1 MMEKLAEIK
10 DGTVFK
16 SGVTDRCNLF
26 LGYKKEDRST
36 DYELEK
42 RRYLMKKLK
51 FDSYDGVCFLNG
63 LVFFAPVA
71 LLVRTQAGVSEHV
84 FFLLQALLSGVIFLG
99 EIPTGFI
106 TDKIG
111 YRKSL
116 ILAQVLLLGARSL
129 LLAAFV
135 SRSLALF
142 VVEAV
147 VEGIAACFTSGTG
160 SAYLYNLY
168 GENGYLVKTAHAEN
182 FGIAGFI
189 ISTVA
194 YAGIYK
200 ISGMEGLLITTV
212 VMDIIAVVCSF
223 FLRSESSKTII
234 ADRKEVQILA
244 VFKNKKAFLFVI
256 SLAIFSIAW
265 LLINFFYVVKLENC
279 GLPVEWMSLIILS
292 YSAVQMLAEPI
303 LGKLSDGKNGKSSR
317 EKLPAVTAA
326 TAGVAFLLFGVVKFR
341 AAVLLLMLILPLLLN
356 LPEYLLMD
364 LENQFVDEAECGSQR
379 AATLSVLNM
388 GVNLVEILTLSASA
402 FLTKI
407 GIQWCFVFVGCFLM
421 AIALL
426 FARIQK

>member
-1 MMEKLAEIK
+1 
-10 DGTVFK
+10 
-16 SGVTDRCNLF
+16 
-26 LGYKKEDRST
+26 
-36 DYELEK
+36 
-42 RRYLMKKLK
+42 MKKLK

-135 SRSLALF
+135 SRSLVLF

-160 SAYLYNLY
+160 SAYLYALY
-168 GENGYLVKTAHAEN
+168 GENGYLAKTAHAGN
-182 FGIAGFI
+182 FGTAGFI

-212 VMDIIAVVCSF
+212 VMDVIAVVCSF

-265 LLINFFYVVKLENC
+265 LLINFFYVEKLENC
-279 GLPVEWMSLIILS
+279 GLPVEWMSLIILI

-303 LGKLSDGKNGKSSR
+303 LGKLSDGKNGKSGR
-317 EKLPAVTAA
+317 GKLPAVTAA

-341 AAVLLLMLILPLLLN
+341 SAVLLLMLILPLLLN

>member
-1 MMEKLAEIK
+1 
-10 DGTVFK
+10 
-16 SGVTDRCNLF
+16 
-26 LGYKKEDRST
+26 
-36 DYELEK
+36 
-42 RRYLMKKLK
+42 MKKLK

-71 LLVRTQAGVSEHV
+71 LLVRTQAGVSEHI

-116 ILAQVLLLGARSL
+116 IWAQVLLFGARSL
-129 LLAAFV
+129 LLAAYV
-135 SRSLALF
+135 SQSLALF

-147 VEGIAACFTSGTG
+147 VEGIAACFASGTG
-160 SAYLYNLY
+160 SAYLYALY
-168 GENGYLVKTAHAEN
+168 GENGYLAKTAHAEN
-182 FGIAGFI
+182 FGTAGFI

-244 VFKNKKAFLFVI
+244 IFKNKKAFLFVI

-265 LLINFFYVVKLENC
+265 LLINFFYVEKLENC

-303 LGKLSDGKNGKSSR
+303 LGKLSDGKNGKSGR
-317 EKLPAVTAA
+317 GKLPAVTAA
-326 TAGVAFLLFGVVKFR
+326 TAGVAFLLFRVVKFR

-364 LENQFVDEAECGSQR
+364 LENQFVDETECGSQR

>member
-1 MMEKLAEIK
+1 
-10 DGTVFK
+10 
-16 SGVTDRCNLF
+16 
-26 LGYKKEDRST
+26 
-36 DYELEK
+36 
-42 RRYLMKKLK
+42 MKKLK

-135 SRSLALF
+135 SRSLVLF

-160 SAYLYNLY
+160 SAYLYALY
-168 GENGYLVKTAHAEN
+168 GENGYLAKTAHAGN
-182 FGIAGFI
+182 FGTAGFI

-212 VMDIIAVVCSF
+212 VMNIIAVVCSF
-223 FLRSESSKTII
+223 YLRSESSKTVI

-265 LLINFFYVVKLENC
+265 LLINFFYVEKLENC

-326 TAGVAFLLFGVVKFR
+326 AAGVAFLLFGVVKFR

-356 LPEYLLMD
+356 LPEYLLMN

-379 AATLSVLNM
+379 AAMLSVLNM

-421 AIALL
+421 VIALL

>member
-1 MMEKLAEIK
+1 
-10 DGTVFK
+10 
-16 SGVTDRCNLF
+16 
-26 LGYKKEDRST
+26 
-36 DYELEK
+36 
-42 RRYLMKKLK
+42 MKKLK

-84 FFLLQALLSGVIFLG
+84 FFILQALLSGVIFLG

-135 SRSLALF
+135 SRSLVLF

-160 SAYLYNLY
+160 SAYLYALY
-168 GENGYLVKTAHAEN
+168 GENGYLAKTAHAGN
-182 FGIAGFI
+182 FGTAGFI

-244 VFKNKKAFLFVI
+244 IFKNKKAFLFVI

-279 GLPVEWMSLIILS
+279 GLPVEWMSLIILI

-303 LGKLSDGKNGKSSR
+303 LGKLSDGKNGKSGR
-317 EKLPAVTAA
+317 GKLPAVTAA

-341 AAVLLLMLILPLLLN
+341 SAVLLLMLILPLLLN
-356 LPEYLLMD
+356 LPEYLLMN

>member
-1 MMEKLAEIK
+1 
-10 DGTVFK
+10 
-16 SGVTDRCNLF
+16 
-26 LGYKKEDRST
+26 
-36 DYELEK
+36 
-42 RRYLMKKLK
+42 MKKLK

-71 LLVRTQAGVSEHV
+71 LLVRTQAGVSEHI

-116 ILAQVLLLGARSL
+116 IWAQVLLFGARSL

-147 VEGIAACFTSGTG
+147 VEGIAVCFTSGTG
-160 SAYLYNLY
+160 SAYLYDLY

-182 FGIAGFI
+182 FGTAGFI

-244 VFKNKKAFLFVI
+244 IFKNKKAFLFVI

-292 YSAVQMLAEPI
+292 YSAVQMLSEPI
-303 LGKLSDGKNGKSSR
+303 LGKLSDGKNGKSGR
-317 EKLPAVTAA
+317 GKLPAVTAA

-341 AAVLLLMLILPLLLN
+341 SAVLLLMLILPLLLN
-356 LPEYLLMD
+356 LPEYLLMN

-421 AIALL
+421 VIALL

>member
-1 MMEKLAEIK
+1 
-10 DGTVFK
+10 
-16 SGVTDRCNLF
+16 
-26 LGYKKEDRST
+26 
-36 DYELEK
+36 
-42 RRYLMKKLK
+42 MKKLK

-147 VEGIAACFTSGTG
+147 VEGTATCFTSGTG
-160 SAYLYNLY
+160 SAYLYDLY

-182 FGIAGFI
+182 FGTAGFI

-212 VMDIIAVVCSF
+212 VMNIIAVVCSF
-223 FLRSESSKTII
+223 YLRSESSKTVI

-265 LLINFFYVVKLENC
+265 LLINFFYVEKLENC

-303 LGKLSDGKNGKSSR
+303 LGKLSDGKNGKSGR

-326 TAGVAFLLFGVVKFR
+326 AAGVAFLLFGVVKFR

-379 AATLSVLNM
+379 AAMLSVLNM

>member
-1 MMEKLAEIK
+1 
-10 DGTVFK
+10 
-16 SGVTDRCNLF
+16 
-26 LGYKKEDRST
+26 
-36 DYELEK
+36 
-42 RRYLMKKLK
+42 MKKLK

-84 FFLLQALLSGVIFLG
+84 FFILQALLSGVIFLG

-116 ILAQVLLLGARSL
+116 ILAQVLLFGARSL

-168 GENGYLVKTAHAEN
+168 GENGYLAKTAHAGN
-182 FGIAGFI
+182 FGTAGFI

-303 LGKLSDGKNGKSSR
+303 LGKLSDGKNGKSGR

-356 LPEYLLMD
+356 LPEYLLMN

-426 FARIQK
+426 FVRIQK

>member
-1 MMEKLAEIK
+1 
-10 DGTVFK
+10 
-16 SGVTDRCNLF
+16 
-26 LGYKKEDRST
+26 
-36 DYELEK
+36 
-42 RRYLMKKLK
+42 MKKLK

-135 SRSLALF
+135 SRSLVLF

-160 SAYLYNLY
+160 SAYLYALY
-168 GENGYLVKTAHAEN
+168 GENGYLAKTAHAGN
-182 FGIAGFI
+182 FGTAGFI

-212 VMDIIAVVCSF
+212 VMNIIAVVCSF
-223 FLRSESSKTII
+223 FLRSESSKTVI

-265 LLINFFYVVKLENC
+265 LLINFFYVEKLENC

-303 LGKLSDGKNGKSSR
+303 LGKLSDEKNGKSGR
-317 EKLPAVTAA
+317 GKLPAVTAA

-364 LENQFVDEAECGSQR
+364 LENQFVDETECGSQR

-421 AIALL
+421 VIAHL

>member
-1 MMEKLAEIK
+1 
-10 DGTVFK
+10 
-16 SGVTDRCNLF
+16 
-26 LGYKKEDRST
+26 
-36 DYELEK
+36 
-42 RRYLMKKLK
+42 MKKLK

-135 SRSLALF
+135 SRSLVLF

-160 SAYLYNLY
+160 SAYLYALY
-168 GENGYLVKTAHAEN
+168 GENGYLAKTAHAGN
-182 FGIAGFI
+182 FGTAGFI

-212 VMDIIAVVCSF
+212 VMDVIAVVCSF

-265 LLINFFYVVKLENC
+265 LLINFFYVEKLENC
-279 GLPVEWMSLIILS
+279 GLPVEWMSLIILI

-303 LGKLSDGKNGKSSR
+303 LGKLSDGKNGKSGR

-326 TAGVAFLLFGVVKFR
+326 AAGVAFLFFGVVKFR

-356 LPEYLLMD
+356 LPEYLLMN

>member
-1 MMEKLAEIK
+1 
-10 DGTVFK
+10 
-16 SGVTDRCNLF
+16 
-26 LGYKKEDRST
+26 
-36 DYELEK
+36 
-42 RRYLMKKLK
+42 MKKLK

-135 SRSLALF
+135 SRSLVLF

-160 SAYLYNLY
+160 SAYLYALY
-168 GENGYLVKTAHAEN
+168 GENGYLAKMAHAGN
-182 FGIAGFI
+182 FGTAGFI

-244 VFKNKKAFLFVI
+244 IFKNKKAFLFVI

-303 LGKLSDGKNGKSSR
+303 LGKLSDGKNGKSGR
-317 EKLPAVTAA
+317 GKLPAVTAA

-356 LPEYLLMD
+356 LPEYLLMN

-421 AIALL
+421 VIALL

>member
-1 MMEKLAEIK
+1 
-10 DGTVFK
+10 
-16 SGVTDRCNLF
+16 
-26 LGYKKEDRST
+26 
-36 DYELEK
+36 
-42 RRYLMKKLK
+42 MKKLK

-71 LLVRTQAGVSEHV
+71 LLVRTQAGVSEHI

-116 ILAQVLLLGARSL
+116 IWAQVLLFGARSL

-160 SAYLYNLY
+160 SAYLYVLY
-168 GENGYLVKTAHAEN
+168 GENGYLAKTAHAGN
-182 FGIAGFI
+182 FGTAGFI

-212 VMDIIAVVCSF
+212 VANATAVACSF
-223 FLRSESSKTII
+223 FLRSESSKTVI

-265 LLINFFYVVKLENC
+265 LLINFFYVEKLENC
-279 GLPVEWMSLIILS
+279 GLPVEWMSLIILN

-303 LGKLSDGKNGKSSR
+303 LEKLSVGKNGKSGR
-317 EKLPAVTAA
+317 GKLLAVTAA

-364 LENQFVDEAECGSQR
+364 LENQFVDETECGSQR

-421 AIALL
+421 VIALL
-426 FARIQK
+426 FVRIQK

>member
-1 MMEKLAEIK
+1 
-10 DGTVFK
+10 
-16 SGVTDRCNLF
+16 
-26 LGYKKEDRST
+26 
-36 DYELEK
+36 
-42 RRYLMKKLK
+42 MKKLK

-71 LLVRTQAGVSEHV
+71 LLVRTQAGVSEHI
-84 FFLLQALLSGVIFLG
+84 FFLLQALLSCVIFLG

-135 SRSLALF
+135 SRSIVLF

-160 SAYLYNLY
+160 SAYLYALY
-168 GENGYLVKTAHAEN
+168 GENGYLAKTAHAGN
-182 FGIAGFI
+182 FGTAGFI

-223 FLRSESSKTII
+223 YLRSESSKAVI

-244 VFKNKKAFLFVI
+244 IFKNKKAFLFVI

>member
-1 MMEKLAEIK
+1 
-10 DGTVFK
+10 
-16 SGVTDRCNLF
+16 
-26 LGYKKEDRST
+26 
-36 DYELEK
+36 
-42 RRYLMKKLK
+42 MKKLK

-71 LLVRTQAGVSEHV
+71 LLVRTQAGVSEHI

-135 SRSLALF
+135 SRSLVLF

-160 SAYLYNLY
+160 SAYLYALY

-182 FGIAGFI
+182 FGTAGFI

-212 VMDIIAVVCSF
+212 VMNIIAVVCSF
-223 FLRSESSKTII
+223 YLRSESSKTVI

-265 LLINFFYVVKLENC
+265 LLINFFYVEKLENC

-326 TAGVAFLLFGVVKFR
+326 AAGVAFLLFGVVKFR

-356 LPEYLLMD
+356 LPEYLLMN

>member
-1 MMEKLAEIK
+1 
-10 DGTVFK
+10 
-16 SGVTDRCNLF
+16 
-26 LGYKKEDRST
+26 
-36 DYELEK
+36 
-42 RRYLMKKLK
+42 MKKLK

-71 LLVRTQAGVSEHV
+71 LLVRTQAGVSEHI

-135 SRSLALF
+135 SRSLVLF

-160 SAYLYNLY
+160 SAYLYALY
-168 GENGYLVKTAHAEN
+168 GENGYLAKTAHAGN
-182 FGIAGFI
+182 FGTAGFI

-303 LGKLSDGKNGKSSR
+303 LGKLSDGKNGKSGR
-317 EKLPAVTAA
+317 GKLPAVTAA

-364 LENQFVDEAECGSQR
+364 LENQFVDETECGSQR

>member
-1 MMEKLAEIK
+1 
-10 DGTVFK
+10 
-16 SGVTDRCNLF
+16 
-26 LGYKKEDRST
+26 
-36 DYELEK
+36 
-42 RRYLMKKLK
+42 MKKLK

-135 SRSLALF
+135 SRSLVLF

-160 SAYLYNLY
+160 SAYLYALY

-182 FGIAGFI
+182 FGTAGFI

-223 FLRSESSKTII
+223 FLRSESSKTVI

-244 VFKNKKAFLFVI
+244 IFKNKKAFLFVI

-317 EKLPAVTAA
+317 GKLPAVTAA

>member
-1 MMEKLAEIK
+1 
-10 DGTVFK
+10 
-16 SGVTDRCNLF
+16 
-26 LGYKKEDRST
+26 
-36 DYELEK
+36 
-42 RRYLMKKLK
+42 MKKLK

-84 FFLLQALLSGVIFLG
+84 FFILQALLSGVIFLG

-135 SRSLALF
+135 SRSLVLF

-160 SAYLYNLY
+160 SAYLYALY
-168 GENGYLVKTAHAEN
+168 GENGYLAKTAHAGN
-182 FGIAGFI
+182 FGTAGFI

-212 VMDIIAVVCSF
+212 VMDVIAVVCSF

-265 LLINFFYVVKLENC
+265 LLINFFYVEKLENC
-279 GLPVEWMSLIILS
+279 GLPVEWMSLIILI

-303 LGKLSDGKNGKSSR
+303 LGKLSDGKNGKSGR
-317 EKLPAVTAA
+317 GKLPAVTAA

-341 AAVLLLMLILPLLLN
+341 SAVLLLMLILPLLLN
-356 LPEYLLMD
+356 LPEYLLMN

-426 FARIQK
+426 FARIQNRRSENRFLLSKRFVILPQT

>member
-1 MMEKLAEIK
+1 
-10 DGTVFK
+10 
-16 SGVTDRCNLF
+16 
-26 LGYKKEDRST
+26 
-36 DYELEK
+36 
-42 RRYLMKKLK
+42 MKKLK

-71 LLVRTQAGVSEHV
+71 LLVRTQAGVSEHI

-135 SRSLALF
+135 SRSLVLF

-160 SAYLYNLY
+160 SAYLYALY
-168 GENGYLVKTAHAEN
+168 GENGYLAKTAHAEN
-182 FGIAGFI
+182 FGTAGFI

-223 FLRSESSKTII
+223 FLRSESSKAVI

-244 VFKNKKAFLFVI
+244 IFKNKKAFLFVI

>member
-1 MMEKLAEIK
+1 
-10 DGTVFK
+10 
-16 SGVTDRCNLF
+16 
-26 LGYKKEDRST
+26 
-36 DYELEK
+36 
-42 RRYLMKKLK
+42 MKKLK

-71 LLVRTQAGVSEHV
+71 LLVRTQAGVSENV

-116 ILAQVLLLGARSL
+116 ILAQVLLFGARSL

-147 VEGIAACFTSGTG
+147 VEGIAACFASGTG
-160 SAYLYNLY
+160 SAYLYALY
-168 GENGYLVKTAHAEN
+168 GESGYLVKTAHAEN
-182 FGIAGFI
+182 FGTAGFI

-223 FLRSESSKTII
+223 FLRSESSKTVI

-244 VFKNKKAFLFVI
+244 IFKNKKAFLFVI

-303 LGKLSDGKNGKSSR
+303 LGKLSDGKNGKSGR

-326 TAGVAFLLFGVVKFR
+326 TAGVAYLLFGVVKFR

-379 AATLSVLNM
+379 AAMLSVLNM

>member
-1 MMEKLAEIK
+1 
-10 DGTVFK
+10 
-16 SGVTDRCNLF
+16 
-26 LGYKKEDRST
+26 
-36 DYELEK
+36 
-42 RRYLMKKLK
+42 MKKLK

-71 LLVRTQAGVSEHV
+71 LLVRTQAGVSEHI

-160 SAYLYNLY
+160 SAYLYALY
-168 GENGYLVKTAHAEN
+168 GENGYLAKTAHAGN
-182 FGIAGFI
+182 FGTAGFI

-223 FLRSESSKTII
+223 FLRSESSKAVI

-244 VFKNKKAFLFVI
+244 IFKNKKAFLFVI

-356 LPEYLLMD
+356 LPEYLLMN

>member
-1 MMEKLAEIK
+1 
-10 DGTVFK
+10 
-16 SGVTDRCNLF
+16 
-26 LGYKKEDRST
+26 
-36 DYELEK
+36 
-42 RRYLMKKLK
+42 MKKLK

-135 SRSLALF
+135 SRSLVLF

-160 SAYLYNLY
+160 SAYLYALY

-182 FGIAGFI
+182 FGTAGFI

-223 FLRSESSKTII
+223 FLRSESSKAVI

-244 VFKNKKAFLFVI
+244 IFKNKKAFLFVI

-279 GLPVEWMSLIILS
+279 GLPVECMSLIILS

-303 LGKLSDGKNGKSSR
+303 LGKLSDGKNGKSGR
-317 EKLPAVTAA
+317 GKLPAVTAA

-356 LPEYLLMD
+356 LPEYLLMN

-421 AIALL
+421 VIALL

>member
-1 MMEKLAEIK
+1 
-10 DGTVFK
+10 
-16 SGVTDRCNLF
+16 
-26 LGYKKEDRST
+26 
-36 DYELEK
+36 
-42 RRYLMKKLK
+42 MKKLK

-71 LLVRTQAGVSEHV
+71 LLVRTQAGVSEHI

-135 SRSLALF
+135 SRSLVLF

-160 SAYLYNLY
+160 SAYLYALY
-168 GENGYLVKTAHAEN
+168 GENGYLAKTAHAGN
-182 FGIAGFI
+182 FGTAGFI

-265 LLINFFYVVKLENC
+265 LLINFFYVEKLENC

-303 LGKLSDGKNGKSSR
+303 LGKLSDGKNGKSGR

-326 TAGVAFLLFGVVKFR
+326 AAGVAFLLFGVVKFR

-421 AIALL
+421 VIALL

>member
-1 MMEKLAEIK
+1 
-10 DGTVFK
+10 
-16 SGVTDRCNLF
+16 
-26 LGYKKEDRST
+26 
-36 DYELEK
+36 
-42 RRYLMKKLK
+42 MKKLK

-71 LLVRTQAGVSEHV
+71 LLVRTQAGVSEHI

-116 ILAQVLLLGARSL
+116 ILAQVLLFGARSL

-160 SAYLYNLY
+160 SAYLYDLY

-182 FGIAGFI
+182 FGTAGFI

-223 FLRSESSKTII
+223 FLRSESSKTVI

-265 LLINFFYVVKLENC
+265 LLINFFYVEKLENC
-279 GLPVEWMSLIILS
+279 GLPVELMSLIILI

-303 LGKLSDGKNGKSSR
+303 LEKLSVGKNGKSGR
-317 EKLPAVTAA
+317 KKLLAVTAV
-326 TAGVAFLLFGVVKFR
+326 TAGVAFLLFGVIKFR

-364 LENQFVDEAECGSQR
+364 LENQFVDETECGSQR

-421 AIALL
+421 VIALL
-426 FARIQK
+426 FVRIQK

>member
-1 MMEKLAEIK
+1 
-10 DGTVFK
+10 
-16 SGVTDRCNLF
+16 
-26 LGYKKEDRST
+26 
-36 DYELEK
+36 
-42 RRYLMKKLK
+42 MKKLK

-71 LLVRTQAGVSEHV
+71 LLVRTQAGVSEHI

-135 SRSLALF
+135 SRSLVLF

-147 VEGIAACFTSGTG
+147 VEGTATCFTSGTG
-160 SAYLYNLY
+160 SAYLYDLY

-182 FGIAGFI
+182 FGTAGFI

-223 FLRSESSKTII
+223 YLRSESSKTII

-244 VFKNKKAFLFVI
+244 IFKNKKAFLFVI

-303 LGKLSDGKNGKSSR
+303 LGKLSDGKNGKSGR
-317 EKLPAVTAA
+317 GKLPAVTAA

-356 LPEYLLMD
+356 LPEYLLMN

>member
-1 MMEKLAEIK
+1 
-10 DGTVFK
+10 
-16 SGVTDRCNLF
+16 
-26 LGYKKEDRST
+26 
-36 DYELEK
+36 
-42 RRYLMKKLK
+42 MKKLK

-71 LLVRTQAGVSEHV
+71 LLVRTQAGVSEHI

-135 SRSLALF
+135 SRSLVLF

-160 SAYLYNLY
+160 SAYLYALY
-168 GENGYLVKTAHAEN
+168 GENGYLAKTAHAGN
-182 FGIAGFI
+182 FGTAGFI

-223 FLRSESSKTII
+223 FLRSESSKAVI

-265 LLINFFYVVKLENC
+265 LLINFFYVEKLENC

-303 LGKLSDGKNGKSSR
+303 LEKLSVGKNGKSGR
-317 EKLPAVTAA
+317 KKLPAVTAV
-326 TAGVAFLLFGVVKFR
+326 TAGVAFLLFGVIKFR

-364 LENQFVDEAECGSQR
+364 LENQFVDETECGGQR

>member
-1 MMEKLAEIK
+1 
-10 DGTVFK
+10 
-16 SGVTDRCNLF
+16 
-26 LGYKKEDRST
+26 
-36 DYELEK
+36 
-42 RRYLMKKLK
+42 MKKLK

-84 FFLLQALLSGVIFLG
+84 FFILQALLSGVIFLG

-135 SRSLALF
+135 SRSLVLF

-182 FGIAGFI
+182 FGTAGFI

-265 LLINFFYVVKLENC
+265 LLINFFYVEKLENC

-303 LGKLSDGKNGKSSR
+303 LGKLSDGKNVKSGR
-317 EKLPAVTAA
+317 GKLPAVTAA

-356 LPEYLLMD
+356 LPEYLLMN

>member
-1 MMEKLAEIK
+1 
-10 DGTVFK
+10 
-16 SGVTDRCNLF
+16 
-26 LGYKKEDRST
+26 
-36 DYELEK
+36 
-42 RRYLMKKLK
+42 MKKLK

-147 VEGIAACFTSGTG
+147 VEGTATCFTSGTG
-160 SAYLYNLY
+160 SAYLYDLY

-182 FGIAGFI
+182 FGTAGFI

-244 VFKNKKAFLFVI
+244 IFKNKKAFLFVI

-265 LLINFFYVVKLENC
+265 LLINFFYVEKLENC

-292 YSAVQMLAEPI
+292 YSAVQMLAESI
-303 LGKLSDGKNGKSSR
+303 LGKLSDGKNGKSGR

-326 TAGVAFLLFGVVKFR
+326 AAGVAFLLFGVVKFR

>member
-1 MMEKLAEIK
+1 
-10 DGTVFK
+10 
-16 SGVTDRCNLF
+16 
-26 LGYKKEDRST
+26 
-36 DYELEK
+36 
-42 RRYLMKKLK
+42 MKKLK

-147 VEGIAACFTSGTG
+147 VEGTATCFTSGTG
-160 SAYLYNLY
+160 SAYLYDLY

-182 FGIAGFI
+182 FGTAGFI

-223 FLRSESSKTII
+223 FLRSESSKTVI

-244 VFKNKKAFLFVI
+244 IFKNKKAFLFVI

-326 TAGVAFLLFGVVKFR
+326 AAGVAFLLFGVVKFR

-356 LPEYLLMD
+356 LPEYLLMN

-421 AIALL
+421 VIALL

>member
-1 MMEKLAEIK
+1 
-10 DGTVFK
+10 
-16 SGVTDRCNLF
+16 
-26 LGYKKEDRST
+26 
-36 DYELEK
+36 
-42 RRYLMKKLK
+42 MKKLK

-84 FFLLQALLSGVIFLG
+84 FFILQALLSGVIFLG

-135 SRSLALF
+135 SRSLVLF

-160 SAYLYNLY
+160 SAYLYALY
-168 GENGYLVKTAHAEN
+168 GENGYLAKTAHAGN
-182 FGIAGFI
+182 FGTAGFI

-212 VMDIIAVVCSF
+212 VMDVIAVVCSF

-265 LLINFFYVVKLENC
+265 LLINFFYVEKLENC
-279 GLPVEWMSLIILS
+279 GLPVEWMSLIILI
-292 YSAVQMLAEPI
+292 YSAVQMLAEHI
-303 LGKLSDGKNGKSSR
+303 LGKLSDGKNGKSGR
-317 EKLPAVTAA
+317 GKLPAVTAA

-341 AAVLLLMLILPLLLN
+341 SAVLLLMLILPLLLN
-356 LPEYLLMD
+356 LPEYLLMN

>member
-1 MMEKLAEIK
+1 
-10 DGTVFK
+10 
-16 SGVTDRCNLF
+16 
-26 LGYKKEDRST
+26 
-36 DYELEK
+36 
-42 RRYLMKKLK
+42 MKKLK

-135 SRSLALF
+135 SRSLVLF

-160 SAYLYNLY
+160 SAYLYALY

-182 FGIAGFI
+182 FGTAGFI

-223 FLRSESSKTII
+223 YLRSESSKAVI

-244 VFKNKKAFLFVI
+244 IFKNKKAFLFVI

-303 LGKLSDGKNGKSSR
+303 LGKLSDGKNGKSGR
-317 EKLPAVTAA
+317 KKLPAVTAV
-326 TAGVAFLLFGVVKFR
+326 TAGVAFLLFGVIKFR

-364 LENQFVDEAECGSQR
+364 LENQFVDETECGSQR

>member
-1 MMEKLAEIK
+1 
-10 DGTVFK
+10 
-16 SGVTDRCNLF
+16 
-26 LGYKKEDRST
+26 
-36 DYELEK
+36 
-42 RRYLMKKLK
+42 MKKLK

-135 SRSLALF
+135 SRSLVLF

-160 SAYLYNLY
+160 SAYLYALY
-168 GENGYLVKTAHAEN
+168 GENGYLAKTAHAGN
-182 FGIAGFI
+182 FGTAGFI

-223 FLRSESSKTII
+223 FLRSESSKTVI

-303 LGKLSDGKNGKSSR
+303 LGKLSDGKNGKSGR
-317 EKLPAVTAA
+317 KKLPAVTAV
-326 TAGVAFLLFGVVKFR
+326 TAGVAFLLFGVIKFR

-364 LENQFVDEAECGSQR
+364 LENQFVDETECGSQR

>member
-1 MMEKLAEIK
+1 MAQFLNQ
-10 DGTVFK
+10 
-16 SGVTDRCNLF
+16 VTDRCNLF

-71 LLVRTQAGVSEHV
+71 LLVRTQAGVSEHI

-135 SRSLALF
+135 SRSLVLF

-160 SAYLYNLY
+160 SAYLYALY
-168 GENGYLVKTAHAEN
+168 GENGYLAKTAHAGN
-182 FGIAGFI
+182 FGTAGFI

-244 VFKNKKAFLFVI
+244 IFKNKKAFLFVI

-303 LGKLSDGKNGKSSR
+303 LGKLSVGKNGKSGR
-317 EKLPAVTAA
+317 KKLLAVTAV
-326 TAGVAFLLFGVVKFR
+326 TAGVAFLLFGVIKFR

-364 LENQFVDEAECGSQR
+364 LENQFVDETECGGQR

-421 AIALL
+421 VIALL
-426 FARIQK
+426 FVRIQK

>member
-1 MMEKLAEIK
+1 
-10 DGTVFK
+10 
-16 SGVTDRCNLF
+16 
-26 LGYKKEDRST
+26 
-36 DYELEK
+36 
-42 RRYLMKKLK
+42 MKKLK

-71 LLVRTQAGVSEHV
+71 LLVRTQAGVSEHI

-135 SRSLALF
+135 SRSLVLF

-160 SAYLYNLY
+160 SAYLYALY
-168 GENGYLVKTAHAEN
+168 GENGYLAKTAHAGN
-182 FGIAGFI
+182 FGTAGFI

-223 FLRSESSKTII
+223 FLRSESSKTVI

-265 LLINFFYVVKLENC
+265 LLINFFYVEKLENC

-326 TAGVAFLLFGVVKFR
+326 AAGVAFLLFGVVKFR

-356 LPEYLLMD
+356 LPEYLLMN

>member
-1 MMEKLAEIK
+1 
-10 DGTVFK
+10 
-16 SGVTDRCNLF
+16 
-26 LGYKKEDRST
+26 
-36 DYELEK
+36 
-42 RRYLMKKLK
+42 MKKLK

-135 SRSLALF
+135 SRSLVLF

-160 SAYLYNLY
+160 SAYLYALY
-168 GENGYLVKTAHAEN
+168 GENGYLAKTAHAGN
-182 FGIAGFI
+182 FGTAGFI

-212 VMDIIAVVCSF
+212 VMDVIAVVCSF
-223 FLRSESSKTII
+223 YLRSESSKTVI

-292 YSAVQMLAEPI
+292 YSAVQMLSEPI
-303 LGKLSDGKNGKSSR
+303 LGKLSDGKNGKSGR
-317 EKLPAVTAA
+317 GKLPAVTAA
-326 TAGVAFLLFGVVKFR
+326 AAGVAFLFFGVVKFR

-356 LPEYLLMD
+356 LPEYLLMN

-379 AATLSVLNM
+379 AAMLSVLNM

>member
-1 MMEKLAEIK
+1 
-10 DGTVFK
+10 
-16 SGVTDRCNLF
+16 
-26 LGYKKEDRST
+26 
-36 DYELEK
+36 
-42 RRYLMKKLK
+42 MKKLK

-71 LLVRTQAGVSEHV
+71 LLVRTQAGVSEHI

-129 LLAAFV
+129 LLAAYV
-135 SRSLALF
+135 SQSLALF

-147 VEGIAACFTSGTG
+147 VEGIAACFASGTG
-160 SAYLYNLY
+160 SAYLYDLY

-182 FGIAGFI
+182 FGTAGFI

-279 GLPVEWMSLIILS
+279 GLPVEWMSLIILI

-303 LGKLSDGKNGKSSR
+303 LEKLSDGKNGKSGR
-317 EKLPAVTAA
+317 KKLPAVTAA

-364 LENQFVDEAECGSQR
+364 LENQFVDETECGSQR

-407 GIQWCFVFVGCFLM
+407 GIQRRFVFVGCFLM

>member
-1 MMEKLAEIK
+1 
-10 DGTVFK
+10 
-16 SGVTDRCNLF
+16 
-26 LGYKKEDRST
+26 
-36 DYELEK
+36 
-42 RRYLMKKLK
+42 MKKLK

-71 LLVRTQAGVSEHV
+71 LLVRTQAGVSEHI
-84 FFLLQALLSGVIFLG
+84 FFLLQALLSSVIFLG

-116 ILAQVLLLGARSL
+116 IWAQVLLFGARSL

-160 SAYLYNLY
+160 SAYLYALY
-168 GENGYLVKTAHAEN
+168 GENGYLAKTAHAGN
-182 FGIAGFI
+182 FGTAGFI

-212 VMDIIAVVCSF
+212 VANATTVVCSF
-223 FLRSESSKTII
+223 FLRSESSKTVI

-265 LLINFFYVVKLENC
+265 LLINFFYVEKLENC

-303 LGKLSDGKNGKSSR
+303 LEKLSVGKNGKSGR
-317 EKLPAVTAA
+317 KKLLAVTAI
-326 TAGVAFLLFGVVKFR
+326 TAGVAFLLFGVIKLR

-364 LENQFVDEAECGSQR
+364 LENQFVDETECGSQR

-421 AIALL
+421 VIAHL

>member
-1 MMEKLAEIK
+1 MAQFLNQ
-10 DGTVFK
+10 
-16 SGVTDRCNLF
+16 VTDRCNLF
-26 LGYKKEDRST
+26 LGYKKEDRSI

-147 VEGIAACFTSGTG
+147 VEGTATCFTSGTG
-160 SAYLYNLY
+160 SAYLYDLY

-182 FGIAGFI
+182 FGTAGFI

-244 VFKNKKAFLFVI
+244 IFKNKKAFLFVI

-265 LLINFFYVVKLENC
+265 LLINFFYVEKLENC

-303 LGKLSDGKNGKSSR
+303 LGKLSDGKNGKSGR
-317 EKLPAVTAA
+317 GKLPAVTAA
-326 TAGVAFLLFGVVKFR
+326 TAGVAFLLFRVVKFR

-364 LENQFVDEAECGSQR
+364 LENQFVDETECGSQR

>member
-1 MMEKLAEIK
+1 
-10 DGTVFK
+10 
-16 SGVTDRCNLF
+16 
-26 LGYKKEDRST
+26 
-36 DYELEK
+36 
-42 RRYLMKKLK
+42 MKKLK

-71 LLVRTQAGVSEHV
+71 LLVRTQAGVSEHI

-160 SAYLYNLY
+160 SAYLYALY
-168 GENGYLVKTAHAEN
+168 GENGYLAKTAHAGN
-182 FGIAGFI
+182 FGTAGFI

-223 FLRSESSKTII
+223 FLRSESSKAVI

-244 VFKNKKAFLFVI
+244 IFKNKKAFLFVI

-279 GLPVEWMSLIILS
+279 GLPVECMSLIILS
-292 YSAVQMLAEPI
+292 YSAVQMLAETI
-303 LGKLSDGKNGKSSR
+303 LGKLPVGKNGKSGR
-317 EKLPAVTAA
+317 KKLPAVTAV
-326 TAGVAFLLFGVVKFR
+326 TAGVAFLLFGVIKFR

>member
-1 MMEKLAEIK
+1 
-10 DGTVFK
+10 
-16 SGVTDRCNLF
+16 
-26 LGYKKEDRST
+26 
-36 DYELEK
+36 
-42 RRYLMKKLK
+42 MKKLK

-116 ILAQVLLLGARSL
+116 IWAQVLLFGARSL

-135 SRSLALF
+135 SRSLVLF

-160 SAYLYNLY
+160 SAYLYALY
-168 GENGYLVKTAHAEN
+168 GENGYLAKTAHAGN
-182 FGIAGFI
+182 FGTAGFI

-223 FLRSESSKTII
+223 YLRSESSKTII

-265 LLINFFYVVKLENC
+265 LLINFFYVEKLENC

-303 LGKLSDGKNGKSSR
+303 LGKLSDGKNGKSGR

-341 AAVLLLMLILPLLLN
+341 AAVLFLMLILPLLLN

>member
-1 MMEKLAEIK
+1 MAQFLNQ
-10 DGTVFK
+10 
-16 SGVTDRCNLF
+16 VTDRCNLF

-84 FFLLQALLSGVIFLG
+84 FFILQALLSGVIFLG

-135 SRSLALF
+135 SRSLVLF

-160 SAYLYNLY
+160 SAYLYALY
-168 GENGYLVKTAHAEN
+168 GENGYLAKTAHAGN
-182 FGIAGFI
+182 FGTAGFI

-212 VMDIIAVVCSF
+212 VMDVIAVVCSF

-265 LLINFFYVVKLENC
+265 LLINFFYVEKLENC
-279 GLPVEWMSLIILS
+279 GLPVEWMSLIILI

-303 LGKLSDGKNGKSSR
+303 LGKLSDGKNGKSGR
-317 EKLPAVTAA
+317 GKLPAVTAA

-341 AAVLLLMLILPLLLN
+341 SAVLLLMLILPLLLN
-356 LPEYLLMD
+356 LPEYLLMN

-421 AIALL
+421 VIALL